1 MELREFLRTRS
12 SEFTFVGLLLA
23 FSLGL
28 VLIQPVLIP
37 VLISFTLYALLEPI
51 SDSLYRMGMRR
62 SYTAFIS
69 MFVLLLIGTV
79 IVLLVVPELL
89 AQVSLLQSQLGRLE
103 DIAEEIF
110 NNISVQLELFGLNA
124 DLSDSKAMF
133 ESAKPH
139 IDLATVLASSNFI
152 IEIIVTAVLV
162 PLFTFFLVRDF
173 KTLRKNVL
181 GTLPNRYFEL
191 GWIIYYRVAYQLQRY
206 VRGILFQSLLVGLI
220 SSFGFYIVGFE
231 TPFLLGA
238 IAGMLNVI
246 PYIGMILA
254 MTPPVLISLTA
265 NPFEPQML
273 FAAILVIVI
282 TQLIDNVF
290 IIPTVIA
297 QSVSLHPLT
306 VIAGVII
313 FGNAFGM
320 LGMIMA
326 IPVLAALKIIYMGLK
341 QGLKHQPEKHFQM
354 S

>member
-1 MELREFLRTRS
+1 
-12 SEFTFVGLLLA
+12 
-23 FSLGL
+23 
-28 VLIQPVLIP
+28 

-51 SDSLYRMGMRR
+51 SDALYRMGMRR

-69 MFVLLLIGTV
+69 MFVLLFIGTV
-79 IVLLVVPELL
+79 IVLLIVPEI
-89 AQVSLLQSQLGRLE
+89 VSQLGVIQSQLGRLE
-103 DIAEEIF
+103 NITADIF
-110 NNISVQLELFGLNA
+110 QNISDQLKIFGVNSDLSNSKELFE
-124 DLSDSKAMF
+124 K
-133 ESAKPH
+133 AKPQL
-139 IDLATVLASSNFI
+139 DLATVIASSDI
-152 IEIIVTAVLV
+152 MIEIVVTAVLV

-173 KTLRKNVL
+173 KTLRQTVL

-191 GWIIYYRVAYQLQRY
+191 GWLIYYRVAYQLQRY
-206 VRGILFQSLLVGLI
+206 VRGILLQSLLVGLI
-220 SSFGFYIVGFE
+220 SGTGFYIVGFD

-238 IAGMLNVI
+238 IAGMMNVI

-265 NPFEPQML
+265 TPFEPKLL
-273 FAAILVIVI
+273 FSGMLVIII
-282 TQLIDNVF
+282 TQLIDNLF

-297 QSVSLHPLT
+297 HAVSLHPLT

-341 QGLKHQPEKHFQM
+341 QGLKHEPDKQFRFA
-354 S
+354 